1 MAAKDV
7 LAGVEAPKKSPGYS
21 DKGMGTRVAEYATS
35 GPYHCGNCVFAI
47 RRDVPKEG
55 QGLCNEPHVLKDPQ
69 VLAARRSKLKVVD
82 LKNGCCRFV
91 RPPE

>member
-7 LAGVEAPKKSPGYS
+7 LGAGDAAKGIGTKVSEYS
-21 DKGMGTRVAEYATS
+21 EG
-35 GPYHCGNCVFAI
+35 GPFHCGNCVFAI
-47 RRDVPKEG
+47 RKDVPKEG

-69 VLAARRSKLKVVD
+69 VPTARRSKLKVVD